1 MREHPPAM
9 TVNSTERAR
18 RNISLSATRS
28 TAKSCV
34 TRRRSRRTRRVCF
47 RVDSSRRCNIEL
59 PGACGSVDGIPTAR
73 SVDHVGFTVP
83 NLDEAVSFFTRVLDC
98 DLLYRTRP
106 YFDPTG
112 DWMSRH
118 FGVPPRAQLET
129 AMLRCGPST
138 NIELVAWR
146 SPDGA
151 SQPSE
156 ATGIGAAHLAIY
168 VLDLARATAP
178 LAAQRGV
185 QILASPTIVTGQPNE
200 GTEFLH
206 TRLPWGMCL
215 ELVHRPALMPY
226 CVATAARLYGPAS
239 NWRQG
244 QSTGGKSPK

>member
-1 MREHPPAM
+1 VREHPPAM

-106 YFDPTG
+106 YFDPAG
-112 DWMSRH
+112 ESD
-118 FGVPPRAQLET
+118 
-129 AMLRCGPST
+129 
-138 NIELVAWR
+138 
-146 SPDGA
+146 
-151 SQPSE
+151 
-156 ATGIGAAHLAIY
+156 
-168 VLDLARATAP
+168 ARARAVDGWRRRIPEGKLPAAPTA
-178 LAAQRGV
+178 
-185 QILASPTIVTGQPNE
+185 QP
-200 GTEFLH
+200 G
-206 TRLPWGMCL
+206 P
-215 ELVHRPALMPY
+215 VAPPAGSN
-226 CVATAARLYGPAS
+226 GPI
-239 NWRQG
+239 RQG
-244 QSTGGKSPK
+244 RPGGG